1 MLTTVHSTE
10 KTVAVLK
17 AIQLFIPIRPVAF
30 LTVLKGQF
38 PGLAISY
45 PGMISPVAP
54 GSYKGS

>member
-10 KTVAVLK
+10 GLK
-17 AIQLFIPIRPVAF
+17 AIQLVIPILPVAF
-30 LTVLKGQF
+30 LTALQGQF

-45 PGMISPVAP
+45 PGMINPVAP